1 MEYTTEFNEETG
13 ICTVTVTGK
22 VNRPD
27 DSYELQYFSREF
39 DKSNNCKR
47 FLFDMRKA
55 DIIGE
60 PSDSVLIGMSPE
72 DKESIQKH
80 HVVASVYAESK
91 VEDKLI
97 QTVARARGYEF
108 RVFTQIDQ
116 AYDWLKSE
124 QLD

>member
-13 ICTVTVTGK
+13 ICTVTVKGQ

-27 DSYELQYFSREF
+27 DSYELQNFSREF

-47 FLFDMRKA
+47 FLFDMRNA

-60 PSDSVLIGMSPE
+60 PGDSVLIGMSPE
-72 DKESIQKH
+72 DNESLQRH
-80 HVVASVYAESK
+80 HVVASVYADNKSEH
-91 VEDKLI
+91 KLI
-97 QTVARARGYEF
+97 QTVARVRGYEF

-116 AYDWLKSE
+116 AYDWLKSV
-124 QLD
+124 QLN